1 MIGVNI
7 KPDECLERAKS
18 KVANNTNYK
27 DPLFGGRESR
37 THPKVP
43 SANFETRSDIKLLFK
58 LSKLSN

>member
-7 KPDECLERAKS
+7 KPDECLERAKF

-27 DPLFGGRESR
+27 DPLFGGREPR
-37 THPKVP
+37 THPKVL

-58 LSKLSN
+58 LS